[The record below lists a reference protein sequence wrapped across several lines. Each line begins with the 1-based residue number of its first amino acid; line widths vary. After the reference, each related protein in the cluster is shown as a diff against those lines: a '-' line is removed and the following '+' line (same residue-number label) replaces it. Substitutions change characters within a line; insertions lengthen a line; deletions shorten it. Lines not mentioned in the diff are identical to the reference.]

1 MDVKLIRCFIVFVV
15 VSFILGV
22 GSAFNGTTEN
32 VDNVNAKEVSTKDV
46 DKKEAENTQSTN
58 SVEKEKITPV
68 TEEEKTFD
76 NQKQI
81 EKASEIKPSENKEE
95 VKNNQSLTPEKRGD
109 EEQKQI
115 VVQEN
120 VEQKQEEE
128 QEKVVQKEETKVNEQ
143 IIVVEEKKEET
154 KIDAEYETLLK
165 QVEYSTYDECM
176 DIGFEEAIK
185 DPIGILGFSCP
196 YIAYKG
202 KIIGYRLQLDYTN
215 PMEES
220 KEQEEQP
227 VLLFFMRN

>member
-1 MDVKLIRCFIVFVV
+1 MKLIRCFIVFVV

-22 GSAFNGTTEN
+22 GSAFNGSTEN

-46 DKKEAENTQSTN
+46 DKIEEKNNQSTN
-58 SVEKEKITPV
+58 SVEKENITPV

-76 NQKQI
+76 NQKQV
-81 EKASEIKPSENKEE
+81 EKASETKPSENKEE
-95 VKNNQSLTPEKRGD
+95 VKNSQSLTPEKRGD

-115 VVQEN
+115 IVQEN
-120 VEQKQEEE
+120 VEQN
-128 QEKVVQKEETKVNEQ
+128 QEKEQDKFVPKEENKVDEQ
-143 IIVVEEKKEET
+143 IIVDEEKEEEI
-154 KIDAEYETLLK
+154 KVDSEYEALLK
-165 QVEYSTYDECM
+165 QVEYSSYDECM

-215 PMEES
+215 PMEEQ
-220 KEQEEQP
+220 KEQEKQP

>member
-22 GSAFNGTTEN
+22 GSAFNGTTET

-46 DKKEAENTQSTN
+46 DKKEEENTQSTN

-76 NQKQI
+76 NQKQV
-81 EKASEIKPSENKEE
+81 EKASEIKLSENKEK

-120 VEQKQEEE
+120 VEQKQEKEQEKE

-143 IIVVEEKKEET
+143 IIVDEEKKEET

-165 QVEYSTYDECM
+165 QVEYSIYDECM

-215 PMEES
+215 PMEE
-220 KEQEEQP
+220 KK
-227 VLLFFMRN
+227 NWI

>member
-1 MDVKLIRCFIVFVV
+1 MKLIRCFIVFVV

-22 GSAFNGTTEN
+22 GSAFNGTTET

-46 DKKEAENTQSTN
+46 DKKEEENTQSTN

-76 NQKQI
+76 NQKQV
-81 EKASEIKPSENKEE
+81 EKASEIKLSENKEK

-120 VEQKQEEE
+120 VEQKQEKEQEKE

-143 IIVVEEKKEET
+143 IIVDEEKKEET

-165 QVEYSTYDECM
+165 QVEYSIYDECM

-215 PMEES
+215 PMEE
-220 KEQEEQP
+220 KK
-227 VLLFFMRN
+227 NWI